1 MRTRSISVLPRKPEA
16 NEGASYQRAVEFRRE
31 RQTGPE
37 VAATSSDHDQDLGR
51 SIDFTA
57 RARGLV
63 DVLKETLEGL
73 VADNAQLKRDAAKLQ
88 ADLSYAY
95 QTIADLNQRHSAEKQ
110 KNNRLTEEYRALSN
124 AAKRDAEA
132 LASRFRKLEVAQQE
146 ALALKQIVEELRGEL
161 SDARNALSGTLQ
173 RQGIEKQASDRLTEK
188 LQNLL
193 AAARRDVEILTSRN
207 QKLTAEYEAAMTAK
221 SQNERALGKTSQ
233 KPLDEEN
240 RNGQALAH
248 LDREGAQSKNMQEQA
263 EAERQSRVAEQERV
277 RAQEVQRQAEATRK
291 KQLEEFLAR
300 RQAEFAQAEAERQ
313 SRVAEQKRVR
323 AQEAQR
329 QGEATRKKQLEE
341 LLARRQAEFMQARSR
356 AAVARCGAR
365 ARAGSGSA
373 TPGRSDTEEAA

>member
-1 MRTRSISVLPRKPEA
+1 MSARKVRNRITLLFIVIPLAVILSGIAVYIHSSESNTSHETSASPLSLQVVDEDTVLSVLPRKPEA

-37 VAATSSDHDQDLGR
+37 VAATSSHHDQDLGR
-51 SIDFTA
+51 SIDFAA

-63 DVLKETLEGL
+63 DVFKETLEGL

-95 QTIADLNQRHSAEKQ
+95 QTIADLKQRHGAEKQ
-110 KNNRLTEEYRALSN
+110 KNNRLTEEYRSLST
-124 AAKRDAEA
+124 AAKREAEA

-161 SDARNALSGTLQ
+161 RDARNALSGTLQ

-233 KPLDEEN
+233 RPLDEEN

-248 LDREGAQSKNMQEQA
+248 LDREGAQSKNMQE
-263 EAERQSRVAEQERV
+263 
-277 RAQEVQRQAEATRK
+277 
-291 KQLEEFLAR
+291 
-300 RQAEFAQAEAERQ
+300 
-313 SRVAEQKRVR
+313 
-323 AQEAQR
+323 
-329 QGEATRKKQLEE
+329 
-341 LLARRQAEFMQARSR
+341 
-356 AAVARCGAR
+356 
-365 ARAGSGSA
+365 
-373 TPGRSDTEEAA
+373 